1 MHAARALLAGS
12 ALLVRVGCVERVL
25 TVEFG
30 PSRSKRFR
38 KAVEEAQ
45 SGAGECGELAPGS
58 YRVRF
63 VLGSDGRVYMSLARL
78 LQRVRNWRATEVYEG
93 DRLVSSYHAREMAW
107 CAAFYL
113 SSFGACRERF
123 AFGVL
128 PRCGLCPL
136 FDSERA
142 IRAGIREEPPSGQRL
157 QAFSSRNAFERLP
170 EPDFSRVT
178 DLDFLFN
185 PDLLR
190 QLNGKIPDWM
200 DLSPLVPDSPPDEW
214 PEPPADQ
221 PAS

>member
-1 MHAARALLAGS
+1 
-12 ALLVRVGCVERVL
+12 VERVL

-45 SGAGECGELAPGS
+45 RGAGECSELEPGS

-63 VLGSDGRVYMSLARL
+63 VLGSDGHVYTSLARL

-93 DRLVSSYHAREMAW
+93 DRLVSVYHACEMAW
-107 CAAFYL
+107 CAAFHL
-113 SSFGACRERF
+113 HSFGACRERF

-128 PRCGLCPL
+128 PRCGVCPL

-142 IRAGIREEPPSGQRL
+142 IRAGIREEPPSGRRL
-157 QAFSSRNAFERLP
+157 QASSRRNAFERLP

-178 DLDFLFN
+178 DDLDFVFN
-185 PDLLR
+185 PDFCC
-190 QLNGKIPDWM
+190 
-200 DLSPLVPDSPPDEW
+200 DS
-214 PEPPADQ
+214 
-221 PAS
+221 